1 MPYGFDPFPKDVR
14 RIEPDVVPSM
24 LGQRLEACIADD
36 GRGLHGG
43 PERRGGLLGMAER
56 MGLALLERE
65 SNAPVQ
71 WTWSVESDRVK
82 LSTSDAPVTLWTDS
96 AAQDWDTAF
105 LLRRGGIAHAGG
117 SWHFELPLIPE

>member
-1 MPYGFDPFPKDVR
+1 
-14 RIEPDVVPSM
+14 
-24 LGQRLEACIADD
+24 
-36 GRGLHGG
+36 
-43 PERRGGLLGMAER
+43 MAER